1 MKALQ
6 TTYYTV
12 EQKVFNS
19 PEGLG
24 VWGWMPCHNN
34 ADITDREQAEII
46 LAESKKR
53 FYSYLAEGKA
63 SPNDAPDDV
72 IARHLE
78 RLELNTEFR
87 ITEDVKT
94 FTHAS
99 RFGYSDVYAYEIV
112 RVVSDKTI
120 EVRQLKTNHDISS
133 LKQHVGGFCAHVENQ
148 HNQKVSYTSNP
159 SAAVIRIRRK
169 KNNPQ
174 QWTSSGSTFC
184 LQTEAYA
191 FHDFNF

>member
-1 MKALQ
+1 MKTLQ
-6 TTYYTV
+6 ITYYTV

-24 VWGWMPCHNN
+24 VWGWMKFHNS

-46 LAESKKR
+46 LAESKER
-53 FYSYLAEGKA
+53 FCSYLAECKA
-63 SPNDAPDDV
+63 DASDDV
-72 IARHLE
+72 IANHLKS
-78 RLELNTEFR
+78 LELNTEFR
-87 ITEDVKT
+87 ITKSVKT

-99 RFGYSDVYAYEIV
+99 RYGYSDVYAYEIV

-120 EVRQLKTNHDISS
+120 EVRQLDATHDISS

-148 HNQKVSYTSNP
+148 RNQKVSYASNP
-159 SAAVIRIRRK
+159 NAAVIRIRRK

-184 LQTEAYA
+184 LETEAYA